1 MLHRG
6 LQALRRPGRG
16 VTLGRTWW
24 SPSRS
29 ASSLRDRLLPKL
41 PKGYWLPTIAV
52 GCFTIVSS
60 GALFDLAIRWISRRE
75 EDSDEWMEDWD
86 EQLLEDGGFPEDIA
100 AALAAGRGLRQ
111 IHENV
116 GTRHVFF
123 IRHAQPGDG
132 EPLTPLGRRQAEATA
147 QRLQS
152 QIANCKRKVIF
163 HSPAPE
169 AKATA
174 EIIQK
179 ALGKVRTKE
188 SPLLAEGIPVVA
200 RQGVETDNP
209 QVSGLTVAVL
219 TAGEQAAQE
228 GNREVSSWEVLT
240 SDGARA
246 EGALRTHVVR
256 ALLRS
261 KRKPFFHSLFFTV
274 SPCSGGLL
282 VVRM

>member
-132 EPLTPLGRRQAEATA
+132 EL
-147 QRLQS
+147 
-152 QIANCKRKVIF
+152 
-163 HSPAPE
+163 
-169 AKATA
+169 
-174 EIIQK
+174 
-179 ALGKVRTKE
+179 
-188 SPLLAEGIPVVA
+188 
-200 RQGVETDNP
+200 
-209 QVSGLTVAVL
+209 
-219 TAGEQAAQE
+219 AAQL
-228 GNREVSSWEVLT
+228 GSL
-240 SDGARA
+240 
-246 EGALRTHVVR
+246 LLLLLLHLLFR
-256 ALLRS
+256 ALASRPVFAAAAAAAAGNS
-261 KRKPFFHSLFFTV
+261 SRGPDERRG
-274 SPCSGGLL
+274 P
-282 VVRM
+282 R